1 MLRENIKLNTI
12 KLSIN
17 RASHMRKMRHL
28 RFVCLI
34 KKLSVKIVFHIFQ
47 FLVVHTKKKNYLMEN
62 YLWLT
67 KNSNKNKTYFL

>member
-28 RFVCLI
+28 RSVCLT

-47 FLVVHTKKKNYLMEN
+47 FLVVYKKNKKKTLVNGKLSLVN
-62 YLWLT
+62 G
-67 KNSNKNKTYFL
+67 KF

>member
-28 RFVCLI
+28 RSVCFT
-34 KKLSVKIVFHIFQ
+34 KKPSIKIVFHIFQ
-47 FLVVHTKKKNYLMEN
+47 FFVIQKKRKKE
-62 YLWLT
+62 
-67 KNSNKNKTYFL
+67 KKT